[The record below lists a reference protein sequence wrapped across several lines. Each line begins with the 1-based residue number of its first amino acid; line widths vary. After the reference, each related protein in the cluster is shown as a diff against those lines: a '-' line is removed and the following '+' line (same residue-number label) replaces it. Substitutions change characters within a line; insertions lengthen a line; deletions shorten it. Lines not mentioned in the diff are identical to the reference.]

1 MQLEEQKVKR
11 IAAQNCDTWIG
22 SQRATVDSPFAL
34 PLLRGYLAPAC
45 CTMHRADLNRA
56 GYSGRR
62 RFSRPGSGVA
72 KVERQFSRAAAT
84 LAEEEG
90 FDDVFRPHAVSRP
103 RPLSSFQEA
112 DSARR
117 LADDDEE
124 MPVLRTRRRVP
135 VKRGRFPQGRLG
147 RILVI
152 GGVIGAFCLIFA
164 VCLSVHSFFMTDAR
178 FRIESSSSIQVLGN
192 SQVTRPE
199 LLSVFG
205 SDIGRNIFHVP
216 LVQRRAELEQL
227 PWVEHATVM
236 RLLPNQLR
244 VSVAERVPVA
254 FVRAGNQIGLV
265 DRGGVLLDMPPAMM
279 AAKRY
284 SFPVVT
290 GVTPQQGAE
299 DRASRMRQYTEFMSA
314 LNSTGGGA
322 SSQLSEVDLSDPEDV
337 RVLLP
342 SAGSDLL
349 VHFGSDDFAARWQRL
364 EEKLPGWRRQYP
376 RLAGVDLRYQRQTV
390 LEMAKAADESSAP
403 AAPSAHATATVAKRP
418 ASPIVHSPA
427 GKQHGKIV
435 ATRKPVTKPKPI
447 RKPAHS
453 PAVHRD
459 TDG

>member
-1 MQLEEQKVKR
+1 
-11 IAAQNCDTWIG
+11 
-22 SQRATVDSPFAL
+22 
-34 PLLRGYLAPAC
+34 
-45 CTMHRADLNRA
+45 MHRADWNRA

-112 DSARR
+112 DSVRR
-117 LADDDEE
+117 LAEEDDE

-135 VKRGRFPQGRLG
+135 VKRGRFPYGRLG

-152 GGVIGAFCLIFA
+152 GGVVGAFCLILAICFA
-164 VCLSVHSFFMTDAR
+164 VHNFFMTDAR
-178 FRIESSSSIQVLGN
+178 FRIETASSIQVLGN

-216 LVQRRAELEQL
+216 LAQRRAELEQL

-244 VSVAERVPVA
+244 VAVVERVPVA

-265 DRGGVLLDMPPAMM
+265 DRRGVLLNMPPTMM

-290 GVTPQQGAE
+290 GVTAQQTAE
-299 DRASRMRQYTEFMSA
+299 DRESRMRLYADFMSA
-314 LNSTGGGA
+314 LNSTGGVA
-322 SSQLSEVDLSDPEDV
+322 SAQLSEVDLSDPEDV

-364 EEKLPGWRRQYP
+364 EDKLPGWRQQYP
-376 RLAGVDLRYQRQTV
+376 RLAGIDLRYQRQTV
-390 LEMAKAADESSAP
+390 LEMSKPADDGTVAP
-403 AAPSAHATATVAKRP
+403 AHSAISAHAAAKPAAKTAATLP
-418 ASPIVHSPA
+418 THSRSA
-427 GKQHGKIV
+427 IQRGKISSIH
-435 ATRKPVTKPKPI
+435 KPVKKPSATQ
-447 RKPAHS
+447 KPAHKTAAHKA
-453 PAVHRD
+453 PTHPD
-459 TDG
+459 TKA

>member
-1 MQLEEQKVKR
+1 
-11 IAAQNCDTWIG
+11 
-22 SQRATVDSPFAL
+22 
-34 PLLRGYLAPAC
+34 
-45 CTMHRADLNRA
+45 
-56 GYSGRR
+56 
-62 RFSRPGSGVA
+62 VA

-112 DSARR
+112 DSAR
-117 LADDDEE
+117 LPDEDDEE
-124 MPVLRTRRRVP
+124 IPVLRTRRRVP
-135 VKRGRFPQGRLG
+135 VKRGRFPRGRLG

-152 GGVIGAFCLIFA
+152 SGVMAVFCLIIA
-164 VCLSVHSFFMTDAR
+164 MCVAVHSFFMTDAR
-178 FRIESSSSIQVLGN
+178 FRIETASSIQVLGN

-227 PWVEHATVM
+227 LPWVEHATVM

-244 VSVAERVPVA
+244 VAVTERVPVA

-265 DRGGVLLDMPPAMM
+265 DKQGVLLDMPPAMM

-290 GVTPQQGAE
+290 GVTAQQSSE
-299 DRASRMRQYTEFMSA
+299 ERASRMRLYADFMST
-314 LNSTGGGA
+314 LNSTNGMA
-322 SSQLSEVDLSDPEDV
+322 ASQLSEVDLSDPEDV

-342 SAGSDLL
+342 SAGTDLL

-390 LEMAKAADESSAP
+390 LEMARPADDGTVP
-403 AAPSAHATATVAKRP
+403 AAAGAGSAHTPVKPTPKTARPIAHNHSTIQRGKVTAARKPVKRP
-418 ASPIVHSPA
+418 N
-427 GKQHGKIV
+427 
-435 ATRKPVTKPKPI
+435 ATRKPAHKAAGHKAPTHPDTK
-447 RKPAHS
+447 A
-453 PAVHRD
+453 
-459 TDG
+459 

>member
-1 MQLEEQKVKR
+1 
-11 IAAQNCDTWIG
+11 
-22 SQRATVDSPFAL
+22 
-34 PLLRGYLAPAC
+34 
-45 CTMHRADLNRA
+45 MHRADLKRA

-103 RPLSSFQEA
+103 RPLSSFQEP
-112 DSARR
+112 DSARP
-117 LADDDEE
+117 LSDEDDEE
-124 MPVLRTRRRVP
+124 IPVLRTRRRVP
-135 VKRGRFPQGRLG
+135 VKRGRFPRGRLG

-152 GGVIGAFCLIFA
+152 SGVVAVFCLIITICVA
-164 VCLSVHSFFMTDAR
+164 VHSFFMTDAR
-178 FRIESSSSIQVLGN
+178 FRIETASSIQVLGN

-216 LVQRRAELEQL
+216 LAQRRAELEQL

-244 VSVAERVPVA
+244 VAVTERVPVA

-265 DRGGVLLDMPPAMM
+265 DRRGVLLDMPPTMM

-290 GVTPQQGAE
+290 GVTEQQSAE
-299 DRASRMRQYTEFMSA
+299 ERASRMRLYADFMNA
-314 LNSTGGGA
+314 LSSTNGMA
-322 SSQLSEVDLSDPEDV
+322 ASQLSEVDLSDPEDV

-342 SAGSDLL
+342 SAGTDLL
-349 VHFGSDDFAARWQRL
+349 VHFGSEDFGARWQRL

-390 LEMAKAADESSAP
+390 LEMARAADAPSDDQGIVPATASAG
-403 AAPSAHATATVAKRP
+403 SAHAPVKPAPKTVGRPITHNHSTIQRGKAAATHKPMKRP
-418 ASPIVHSPA
+418 N
-427 GKQHGKIV
+427 
-435 ATRKPVTKPKPI
+435 ATQ
-447 RKPAHS
+447 KPAHKA
-453 PAVHRD
+453 AVHKAPTRRD
-459 TDG
+459 THS

>member
-1 MQLEEQKVKR
+1 M
-11 IAAQNCDTWIG
+11 
-22 SQRATVDSPFAL
+22 
-34 PLLRGYLAPAC
+34 
-45 CTMHRADLNRA
+45 RA

-103 RPLSSFQEA
+103 RPLSSFQEQ
-112 DSARR
+112 DSARPFS
-117 LADDDEE
+117 DEDDEE
-124 MPVLRTRRRVP
+124 IPVLRTRRRVP
-135 VKRGRFPQGRLG
+135 VKRGRFPRGRMG

-152 GGVIGAFCLIFA
+152 SGVVAAFCLIIA
-164 VCLSVHSFFMTDAR
+164 ICVAVHSFFMTDAR
-178 FRIESSSSIQVLGN
+178 FRIETASSIQVLGN

-216 LVQRRAELEQL
+216 LAQRRAELEQL

-244 VSVAERVPVA
+244 VAVTERVPVA

-265 DRGGVLLDMPPAMM
+265 DSKGVLLDMPSTMM

-284 SFPVVT
+284 SFPVVN
-290 GVTPQQGAE
+290 GVTTQQSPE
-299 DRASRMRQYTEFMSA
+299 ERASRMRLYADFMNT
-314 LNSTGGGA
+314 LNSTNGMA
-322 SSQLSEVDLSDPEDV
+322 ASQLSEVDLSDPEDV

-342 SAGSDLL
+342 SAGTDLL
-349 VHFGSDDFAARWQRL
+349 VHFGSEDFAARWQRL

-390 LEMAKAADESSAP
+390 LEMARPADEGTVP
-403 AAPSAHATATVAKRP
+403 AAASAGSAHAPVQPAPKTAARP
-418 ASPIVHSPA
+418 ITHNHSA
-427 GKQHGKIV
+427 IQRGKAQAI
-435 ATRKPVTKPKPI
+435 RKPVKKPNTTK
-447 RKPAHS
+447 KPAHKI
-453 PAVHRD
+453 AAHRD
-459 TDG
+459 TKA

>member
-1 MQLEEQKVKR
+1 
-11 IAAQNCDTWIG
+11 
-22 SQRATVDSPFAL
+22 
-34 PLLRGYLAPAC
+34 
-45 CTMHRADLNRA
+45 MHRADWNRA

-84 LAEEEG
+84 LADEEG

-112 DSARR
+112 DSVRR
-117 LADDDEE
+117 LAEEDDE

-135 VKRGRFPQGRLG
+135 VKRGRFPHGRLG

-152 GGVIGAFCLIFA
+152 GGVVGAFCLILAICFA
-164 VCLSVHSFFMTDAR
+164 VHNFFMTDAR
-178 FRIESSSSIQVLGN
+178 FRIETASSIQVLGN

-216 LVQRRAELEQL
+216 LAQRRAELEQL

-244 VSVAERVPVA
+244 VAVVERVPVA

-265 DRGGVLLDMPPAMM
+265 DRRGVLLNMPPTMM

-290 GVTPQQGAE
+290 GVTAQQTAE
-299 DRASRMRQYTEFMSA
+299 DRESRMRLYADFMSA
-314 LNSTGGGA
+314 LNSTGGVA
-322 SSQLSEVDLSDPEDV
+322 SAQLSEVDLSDPEDV

-364 EEKLPGWRRQYP
+364 EDKLPGWRQQYP
-376 RLAGVDLRYQRQTV
+376 RLAGIDLRYQRQTV
-390 LEMAKAADESSAP
+390 LEMSKPADDGTVAP
-403 AAPSAHATATVAKRP
+403 AHSAISAHAAA
-418 ASPIVHSPA
+418 
-427 GKQHGKIV
+427 
-435 ATRKPVTKPKPI
+435 
-447 RKPAHS
+447 KPAAKTAANANRMSLADIRRHS
-453 PAVHRD
+453 RGSLSRELPTVP
-459 TDG
+459 

>member
-1 MQLEEQKVKR
+1 
-11 IAAQNCDTWIG
+11 
-22 SQRATVDSPFAL
+22 
-34 PLLRGYLAPAC
+34 
-45 CTMHRADLNRA
+45 MHSVDLNRA

-90 FDDVFRPHAVSRP
+90 FDDVFRPHAVTRP

-124 MPVLRTRRRVP
+124 MPMLRTRRRVP

-152 GGVIGAFCLIFA
+152 GGVVGAFCLILAICFT
-164 VCLSVHSFFMTDAR
+164 VHSFFMTDAR
-178 FRIESSSSIQVLGN
+178 FRIETASSIQVLGN

-227 PWVEHATVM
+227 PWVGHATVM

-244 VSVAERVPVA
+244 VAVTERVPVA

-265 DRGGVLLDMPPAMM
+265 DKQGVLLDMPPAMM

-290 GVTPQQGAE
+290 GVTEQLSPE
-299 DRASRMRQYTEFMSA
+299 ERASRMRLYADFMSA
-314 LNSTGGGA
+314 LNSTGGAA
-322 SSQLSEVDLSDPEDV
+322 SAQLSEVDLSDPEDV
-337 RVLLP
+337 RVLMP

-349 VHFGSDDFAARWQRL
+349 VHFGSDEFAARWQRL
-364 EEKLPGWRRQYP
+364 EEKLPGWRQQYP
-376 RLAGVDLRYQRQTV
+376 RLAGIDLRYQRQTV
-390 LEMAKAADESSAP
+390 LEMARPADEGIAP
-403 AAPSAHATATVAKRP
+403 AAASAVSAHASAKPAAKTAATPP
-418 ASPIVHSPA
+418 AHTRSAI
-427 GKQHGKIV
+427 QRGKISSV
-435 ATRKPVTKPKPI
+435 RKPVNKPVKRSNATQKPVH
-447 RKPAHS
+447 KTTT
-453 PAVHRD
+453 HRD
-459 TDG
+459 TQG

>member
-1 MQLEEQKVKR
+1 
-11 IAAQNCDTWIG
+11 
-22 SQRATVDSPFAL
+22 
-34 PLLRGYLAPAC
+34 
-45 CTMHRADLNRA
+45 MHRADLNRA

-103 RPLSSFQEA
+103 RPLSSFQEP
-112 DSARR
+112 DSARPVS
-117 LADDDEE
+117 DEDDEE
-124 MPVLRTRRRVP
+124 IPVLRTRRRVP
-135 VKRGRFPQGRLG
+135 VKRGRFPRGRLG

-152 GGVIGAFCLIFA
+152 SGVVAVFCLLIA
-164 VCLSVHSFFMTDAR
+164 ICLAVHSFFMTDAR
-178 FRIESSSSIQVLGN
+178 FRIETASSIQVLGN

-216 LVQRRAELEQL
+216 LAQRRAELEQL
-227 PWVEHATVM
+227 PWVDHATVM

-244 VSVAERVPVA
+244 VAVTERVPVA

-265 DRGGVLLDMPPAMM
+265 DKRGVLLDMPPTMM

-290 GVTPQQGAE
+290 GVTAQQSAE
-299 DRASRMRQYTEFMSA
+299 ERASRMRLYADFMST
-314 LNSTGGGA
+314 LNSTNGMA
-322 SSQLSEVDLSDPEDV
+322 ASQLSEVDLSDPEDV

-342 SAGSDLL
+342 SAGTDLL

-390 LEMAKAADESSAP
+390 LEMARPADAMADEGTVP
-403 AAPSAHATATVAKRP
+403 AAANTGSAHAPVKPAPKTVARPFTHNPSTIQRGKAAATHKPVKRP
-418 ASPIVHSPA
+418 N
-427 GKQHGKIV
+427 
-435 ATRKPVTKPKPI
+435 ATK
-447 RKPAHS
+447 KPAHKA
-453 PAVHRD
+453 AVHKAPTHPD
-459 TDG
+459 PKA

>member
-1 MQLEEQKVKR
+1 
-11 IAAQNCDTWIG
+11 
-22 SQRATVDSPFAL
+22 
-34 PLLRGYLAPAC
+34 
-45 CTMHRADLNRA
+45 MHRADLNRA

-72 KVERQFSRAAAT
+72 KLERQFSRAAAT
-84 LAEEEG
+84 LADEEG

-103 RPLSSFQEA
+103 RPLSSFQEG

-117 LADDDEE
+117 LTEDDDEE

-135 VKRGRFPQGRLG
+135 VKRGRFPHGRLG

-152 GGVIGAFCLIFA
+152 GGVVGAFCLILAICFA
-164 VCLSVHSFFMTDAR
+164 VHNFFMTDAR
-178 FRIESSSSIQVLGN
+178 FRIETASSIQVLGN

-216 LVQRRAELEQL
+216 LAQRRAELEQL

-290 GVTPQQGAE
+290 GVTAQQTAE
-299 DRASRMRQYTEFMSA
+299 DRASRMRLYAEFMSA
-314 LNSTGGGA
+314 LDSTGGSA
-322 SSQLSEVDLSDPEDV
+322 SAQLSEVDLSDPEDV
-337 RVLLP
+337 RVLMP

-349 VHFGSDDFAARWQRL
+349 VHFGSDEFAARWQRL
-364 EEKLPGWRRQYP
+364 EEKLPGWRQQYP
-376 RLAGVDLRYQRQTV
+376 RLAGIDLRYQRQTV
-390 LEMAKAADESSAP
+390 LEMSKTADDGAVAP
-403 AAPSAHATATVAKRP
+403 AASAGLAHASAKPAAKKVATPPAHNHSAIQRGKISSIHKPVKKPSAT
-418 ASPIVHSPA
+418 
-427 GKQHGKIV
+427 Q
-435 ATRKPVTKPKPI
+435 
-447 RKPAHS
+447 KPAHKTGAHKALTH
-453 PAVHRD
+453 PD
-459 TDG
+459 TKA

>member
-1 MQLEEQKVKR
+1 
-11 IAAQNCDTWIG
+11 
-22 SQRATVDSPFAL
+22 
-34 PLLRGYLAPAC
+34 
-45 CTMHRADLNRA
+45 MHRALWDTA

-72 KVERQFSRAAAT
+72 KIERQFSRAAAT

-90 FDDVFRPHAVSRP
+90 FNDVFRPHAVSRP

-112 DSARR
+112 DSAR
-117 LADDDEE
+117 LSDEDDDEI
-124 MPVLRTRRRVP
+124 PVLRTRRRVP
-135 VKRGRFPQGRLG
+135 VKRGRFPHGRLG

-152 GGVIGAFCLIFA
+152 SGVVGVFCLIIA
-164 VCLSVHSFFMTDAR
+164 MCVAVHSFFMTDAR
-178 FRIESSSSIQVLGN
+178 FRIETASSIQVLGN

-216 LVQRRAELEQL
+216 LAQRRAELEQL

-244 VSVAERVPVA
+244 VAVTERVPVA

-265 DRGGVLLDMPPAMM
+265 DSRGVLLDMPSTMM

-290 GVTPQQGAE
+290 GVTEQQSPE
-299 DRASRMRQYTEFMSA
+299 ERASRMRLYADFMST
-314 LNSTGGGA
+314 LNATNDAA

-364 EEKLPGWRRQYP
+364 QEKLPGWRQQYP
-376 RLAGVDLRYQRQTV
+376 RLAGIDLRYQRQTV
-390 LEMAKAADESSAP
+390 LEMAKPADATLADQGAVPGTASAA
-403 AAPSAHATATVAKRP
+403 SAHTPVKPTPKTTAR
-418 ASPIVHSPA
+418 PIVHNHSA
-427 GKQHGKIV
+427 IQWGKVSAIH
-435 ATRKPVTKPKPI
+435 KPVKRPNIKQ
-447 RKPAHS
+447 KPAHK
-453 PAVHRD
+453 AVVHKAPTHPD
-459 TDG
+459 PKA

>member
-1 MQLEEQKVKR
+1 
-11 IAAQNCDTWIG
+11 
-22 SQRATVDSPFAL
+22 
-34 PLLRGYLAPAC
+34 
-45 CTMHRADLNRA
+45 MHRADLNRA

-117 LADDDEE
+117 LADDDDE

-135 VKRGRFPQGRLG
+135 VKRGRFPRGRLG

-152 GGVIGAFCLIFA
+152 GGFVA
-164 VCLSVHSFFMTDAR
+164 VFGLAIAICVAVHSFFMTDAR
-178 FRIESSSSIQVLGN
+178 FRIETASSIQVLGN

-227 PWVEHATVM
+227 PWVDHATVM

-244 VSVAERVPVA
+244 VAVTERVPVA

-265 DRGGVLLDMPPAMM
+265 DKQGVLLDMPPAMM

-290 GVTPQQGAE
+290 GITEQQSPE
-299 DRASRMRQYTEFMSA
+299 ERASRMRLYADFMSA
-314 LNSTGGGA
+314 LNSTGGAA
-322 SSQLSEVDLSDPEDV
+322 SAQLSEVDLSDPEDV
-337 RVLLP
+337 RVLMP

-349 VHFGSDDFAARWQRL
+349 VHFGSDEFAARWQRL
-364 EEKLPGWRRQYP
+364 EEKLPGWRQQYP
-376 RLAGVDLRYQRQTV
+376 RLAGIDLRYQRQTV
-390 LEMAKAADESSAP
+390 LEMARPADDGTAP
-403 AAPSAHATATVAKRP
+403 AAGSTVSAHASAKPVAKRAATPP
-418 ASPIVHSPA
+418 AHPQSAI
-427 GKQHGKIV
+427 QRGKISSL
-435 ATRKPVTKPKPI
+435 RKPVNKPVKRSNATQKPVH
-447 RKPAHS
+447 KPTT
-453 PAVHRD
+453 HRD
-459 TDG
+459 TQG